1 MNTNH
6 KQKPFD
12 KLLKKSAKAVL
23 TVFLAI
29 LAVVAG
35 VQAGNLLYKLD
46 FNIIKSIDPNNFKNL
61 ISLSIPIVE
70 SVYNSGKSSVSFS
83 GEVKELFTKV
93 FDFDLDSP
101 ASILN
106 AQSPIFKSYYK
117 VQSLKK
123 SSMADNALSG
133 QSIAPGGV
141 NAGSQSA
148 EGYTINNSNG
158 GNGSSSGGTGN
169 GSNGG
174 DVAGN
179 GTGDRNSGDG
189 IETGNNNNGT
199 ESGNDEDDGAGNG
212 TGNANETGNKT
223 GNDSAGAGSNESN
236 KDPSG
241 DSLIAGQ
248 LDGTPESSMSI
259 GTEYGFSYNSAITGQ
274 KSNSTGQ
281 NNNAG
286 GVNNNSGGLNQGSQQ
301 QPGSQGG
308 NNQPGQGVQPISSVA
323 LEIEDEKDG
332 DEKETVELDKIQIK
346 NFTKHKIDIA
356 KLLKEPLNINLS
368 KKGPKV
374 LIYHTHTT
382 ESYVLKEA
390 DLGKK
395 DVPSF
400 SSNPKYSVVRVGEEL
415 TRNLEKY
422 GIETL
427 HNGTVHDKVHDAAYG
442 ASINTLQSYKKS
454 YPSIQVYIDIHR
466 DAVGSD
472 QPKLR
477 MTKEINGKNCA
488 QIMFVVGADGM
499 LPHPQWQE
507 NLKFVLKLQQKLN
520 EKYPGLAKP
529 VRIVGKRYN
538 QQISNNAILIEVGGD
553 GNLLGE
559 CIESTKYLAEVLN
572 DVMKDK

>member
-1 MNTNH
+1 MLFNTANGGKMNTNH

-29 LAVVAG
+29 FAVVAG

-123 SSMADNALSG
+123 SSMADKALSG
-133 QSIAPGGV
+133 QSVAPGGV
-141 NAGSQSA
+141 NAGSQ
-148 EGYTINNSNG
+148 SNG

-174 DVAGN
+174 DVTGN

-199 ESGNDEDDGAGNG
+199 ESGNDGDDGAGNG
-212 TGNANETGNKT
+212 TGNANETGDKT

-301 QPGSQGG
+301 PGSQGG

-332 DEKETVELDKIQIK
+332 DEKETVELNKIQIK

-400 SSNPKYSVVRVGEEL
+400 NTNPKYNVVRVGEEL
-415 TRNLEKY
+415 TQNLEKY

-488 QIMFVVGADGM
+488 QIMFVVGADGV
-499 LPHPQWQE
+499 LPHPQWKE

-529 VRIVGKRYN
+529 VRIVAKRYN

-559 CIESTKYLAEVLN
+559 CIETTKYLAEILN

>member
-29 LAVVAG
+29 FAVVAG

-123 SSMADNALSG
+123 SSMADKALSG
-133 QSIAPGGV
+133 QSVAPGGV
-141 NAGSQSA
+141 NAGSQ
-148 EGYTINNSNG
+148 SNG

-174 DVAGN
+174 DVTGN

-199 ESGNDEDDGAGNG
+199 ESGNDGDDGAGNG
-212 TGNANETGNKT
+212 TGNANETGDKT

-301 QPGSQGG
+301 PGSQGG

-332 DEKETVELDKIQIK
+332 DEKETVELNKIQIK

-400 SSNPKYSVVRVGEEL
+400 NTNPKYNVVRVGEEL
-415 TRNLEKY
+415 TQNLEKY

-488 QIMFVVGADGM
+488 QIMFVVGADGV
-499 LPHPQWQE
+499 LPHPQWKE

-529 VRIVGKRYN
+529 VRIVAKRYN

-559 CIESTKYLAEVLN
+559 CIETTKYLAEILN

>member
-29 LAVVAG
+29 FAVVAG

-123 SSMADNALSG
+123 SSMADKALSG
-133 QSIAPGGV
+133 QSVAPGGV
-141 NAGSQSA
+141 NDGNQSA

-158 GNGSSSGGTGN
+158 GNGSSNSGTGN

-199 ESGNDEDDGAGNG
+199 ESGNDGDDGAGNG
-212 TGNANETGNKT
+212 TDNANETGNKT

-286 GVNNNSGGLNQGSQQ
+286 GVNNNSGGLNQGSQ

-499 LPHPQWQE
+499 LPHPEWKE

-529 VRIVGKRYN
+529 VRIVAKRYN

-559 CIESTKYLAEVLN
+559 CIETTKYLAEVLN